1 MNALSNGQPCKIN
14 FSGTGCSRT
23 LDVVFI
29 LDLSGS
35 EEDFYDLVLGLT
47 SQTLYGLPVDSGM
60 ARVGIVSYAD
70 SAVVNAYLDTYTT
83 MEQLQNSLAFSFDGG
98 RTNTQGAIRLA
109 YENVFAGQRGDRGDV
124 PNIAILLT
132 DGNSNLQ
139 QERTIAEAVNARQR
153 GVQMYV
159 VAMGTGIN
167 ADEINGMASS
177 NITDHVVYAQNP
189 AAVAS
194 AVSTLLGWLCQ

>member
-1 MNALSNGQPCKIN
+1 M
-14 FSGTGCSRT
+14 
-23 LDVVFI
+23 DVVFI

-35 EEDFYDLVLGLT
+35 VEDFYDLVLGLT
-47 SQTLYGLPVDSGM
+47 SQALYGLPVDSGM

-70 SAVVNAYLDTYTT
+70 NAVVNAYLDSYTT
-83 MEQLQNSLAFSFDGG
+83 MEQLQNALAFSFDGG

-109 YENVFAGQRGDRGDV
+109 YENVFGQRGDRGDT

-132 DGNSNLQ
+132 DGNSNVQ
-139 QERTIAEAVNARQR
+139 PERTVAEAVNARQR

-167 ADEINGMASS
+167 AGEINGMASS
-177 NITDHVVYAQNP
+177 NVTDHVVYAPNS
-189 AAVAS
+189 AAVGS